1 MSGDGWGISIAKF
14 VLITQNN
21 NHLQYESVK
30 EVRLSHGY
38 PGSGVVL
45 DCIDS

>member
-1 MSGDGWGISIAKF
+1 MQRSTTAFIADIHK
-14 VLITQNN
+14 VWQQIRLGLI
-21 NHLQYESVK
+21 VK
-30 EVRLSHGY
+30 LSHSHGY